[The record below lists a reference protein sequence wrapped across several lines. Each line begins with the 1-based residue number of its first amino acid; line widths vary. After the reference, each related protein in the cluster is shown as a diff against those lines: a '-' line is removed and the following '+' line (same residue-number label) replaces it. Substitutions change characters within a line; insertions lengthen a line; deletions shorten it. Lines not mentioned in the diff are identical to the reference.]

1 MGYKGRDTKQSIKRG
16 MSKGKGY
23 PKGEMGFSLF
33 IDKDNKIIFRKSGYF
48 VCTPF
53 IVCPPPPPPPLP
65 PLKMWEWAKTLVFIN
80 KLSMNFAAIM
90 FFTKKDFHLE
100 FRMHIF
106 FLSAF

>member
-53 IVCPPPPPPPLP
+53 IVCPPPPPPPF
-65 PLKMWEWAKTLVFIN
+65 KNVGMGKNTGFY
-80 KLSMNFAAIM
+80 
-90 FFTKKDFHLE
+90 
-100 FRMHIF
+100 
-106 FLSAF
+106 